1 MYRVYRK
8 ANILYIPALIILVW
22 YIIYPFVDGLR
33 ISFTNWNGY
42 SQSYRYIG
50 FANFARVFTDE
61 NFFIAL
67 KNTLFYG
74 FGSTLLQ
81 QFLGLSAALL
91 LNGSFNGNVIGKGS
105 ARTILYLPVMVSGV
119 IMGYMWRYLTEY
131 DGALNDIAVLFGKEK
146 ILWLSSAQLTVP
158 LMVLINSL
166 QYYGISMVIYLAGL
180 QGIPGMYYEAANIEG
195 ASSKDVFFRIT
206 IPLLYP
212 SFMTSV
218 MINLIGGLKL
228 FDVIK
233 ALTGGGPG
241 YTTHSLATFI
251 HVTYFASQNAGFAA
265 AVGFMLFILI
275 LFISVVVQY
284 IFRKNEVEYL

>member
-1 MYRVYRK
+1 MYKVYKK
-8 ANILYIPALIILVW
+8 ANILYIPALIMLVW

-42 SQSYRYIG
+42 SQSYRYVG
-50 FANFARVFTDE
+50 FVNFIRVFTDE

-91 LNGSFNGNVIGKGS
+91 LHDGFRGKGG
-105 ARTILYLPVMVSGV
+105 ARTILYLPVMVSGL

-158 LMVLINSL
+158 LMVVINSL
-166 QYYGISMVIYLAGL
+166 QYYSISMVIYLAGL

-195 ASSKDVFFRIT
+195 ASSKDIFFRIT

-228 FDVIK
+228 FDVIR

-275 LFISVVVQY
+275 LFVSVAVQY
-284 IFRKNEVEYL
+284 IFKRKEVEYL

>member
-1 MYRVYRK
+1 MSSVYKK
-8 ANILYIPALIILVW
+8 ANILYVPALIFLVW
-22 YIIYPFVDGLR
+22 YIVYPFIEGIR

-50 FANFARVFTDE
+50 FGNFIRVFTDE

-81 QFLGLSAALL
+81 QFFGLSAALL
-91 LNGSFNGNVIGKGS
+91 LNGSFRGRNA
-105 ARTILYLPVMVSGV
+105 ARTILYLPVMVSAV

-131 DGALNDIAVLFGKEK
+131 DGALNEIALLFGKEK
-146 ILWLSSAQLTVP
+146 VLWLSSSRLTVS
-158 LMVLINSL
+158 LMVIINAL

-180 QGIPGMYYEAANIEG
+180 QGIPGMYYESARIAGAGSAAI
-195 ASSKDVFFRIT
+195 FFKIT
-206 IPLLYP
+206 VPLLYP

-228 FDVIK
+228 FDVIR

-265 AVGFMLFILI
+265 AVGFVLFIMILI
-275 LFISVVVQY
+275 ITVIVQY
-284 IFRKNEVEYL
+284 VFKSKEVEYL

>member
-1 MYRVYRK
+1 MYKVYKR
-8 ANILYIPALIILVW
+8 ANILYVPALIMLVW
-22 YIIYPFVDGLR
+22 YVIYPFVDGIR

-42 SQSYRYIG
+42 SQSYRYVG
-50 FANFARVFTDE
+50 FTNFVRVFTDE

-91 LNGSFNGNVIGKGS
+91 LSGNFKGKGC

-131 DGALNDIAVLFGKEK
+131 TGALNDIAALLGKEK
-146 ILWLSSAQLTVP
+146 ILWLSSAHLTVP

-166 QYYGISMVIYLAGL
+166 QYYGVSMVIYLAGL
-180 QGIPGMYYEAANIEG
+180 QGIPGMYYEAASIEG
-195 ASSKDVFFRIT
+195 ASSKDIFFRIT
-206 IPLLYP
+206 MPLLYP

-228 FDVIK
+228 FDTIR

-265 AVGFMLFILI
+265 AVGFVLFILI
-275 LFISVVVQY
+275 LFISAGVQY
-284 IFRKNEVEYL
+284 IFKRNEVEYL